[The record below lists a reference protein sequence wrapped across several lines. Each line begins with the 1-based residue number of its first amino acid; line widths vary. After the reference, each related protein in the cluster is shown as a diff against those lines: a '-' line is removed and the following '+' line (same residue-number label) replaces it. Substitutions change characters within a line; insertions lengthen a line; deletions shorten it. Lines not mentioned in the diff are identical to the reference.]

1 MKLHGNSSIV
11 GAHRVNNPV
20 ATVADLLLRKRA
32 LVTLLLCYLVTLSR
46 KRLFVTLLLCY
57 LVTLSHAQKSP
68 EQLGGVYYAY
78 PVSAS
83 TPVANVAVPAGY
95 EPFYISHYGRHGSR
109 WLPNDERYEWV
120 LAQFADT
127 KNLTPLGKNVRRRLQ
142 KVWKN
147 ARGNGGRLTPLG
159 ARQHR
164 GIAERMAQ
172 RYPSVFAPDDIRIWA
187 RSSTVDR
194 CRQSMLAFTDRL
206 HELHPDVSIDIATHE
221 ADMEWLVDNT
231 PEVKALEKRTKRLPH
246 LNPDRFMRSLFKDPS
261 KVFGGESENHESTP
275 ALPLLTRRGLG
286 EVRLLSELFTIATD
300 MQDVELP
307 VNLFDLFTPEEMLA
321 VYQANN
327 ERMTICNGRLPQSD
341 GIPARAART
350 LWRNIEYDADYVI
363 SRNRHGASLRF
374 GHDTNLYRL
383 LSLLQ
388 LSSVSDT
395 SYDHMDEVVPMA
407 ANLQMV
413 FFKRKGEVP
422 TDSTVLVLFLHNE
435 KMVSTPLPHREGQG
449 GGSAVATPLPHREG
463 QEGGSFYPWSSI
475 KSYVADRLHRLDHLQ
490 QLTALNT
497 MVGTAQANTQ
507 TAGLFGKGSEEH
519 GQTLPAVL
527 APNGQNFWTP
537 QTQDTEQ
544 KCIAPYYYPDTLFQ
558 GFRNSHWIVGGC
570 TQDYGSF
577 TVAAITGNLRTQPT
591 SRATRFSHDAEV
603 SHPHYYAVTLPD
615 EHLRAELTASSH
627 TAMIRV
633 TPDRTNRPTPQPL
646 PVREGSNISLQYDG
660 QQENQADGV
669 STPLPH
675 REGLGGGSAAGSL
688 LHILINP
695 NSDEGQGYVCIDTL
709 RQEVYGYNP
718 VHRIYQG
725 WGEPAGFSGHFLL
738 SYNNSQNSRNS
749 QDSQPSQ
756 PLRSSTLNLLNRCE
770 ASLSPLDPQG
780 RFRSEAEKELIAYG
794 TFSGDSIFPFQ
805 TEIRQQPSP
814 SDLTATHHPELARPV
829 GVYLTFLVPD
839 GEQLTLTAAS
849 SFTDRDACRR
859 NLEAEAAGK
868 SFEQMQTELADRWID
883 RLHTI
888 DVEDPDRARV
898 NQFYGALYR
907 ASFLPREFSDAGDEP
922 YFTDFSMWDTYRAL
936 HPLYNI
942 ILPSLSAQMMQSLVT
957 FADRGGWM
965 PIFPC
970 WNSYTAAMIGDHC
983 ASVLADAYVKGV
995 LAPEGQG
1002 AGLAYRYL
1010 RQNAFTSP
1018 SEADYKNGKGRRAL
1032 QSYLKYGYIPME
1044 DHVLDA
1050 FHTDEQTSRTLEYA
1064 YDDFCVAQ
1072 LARDFGTP
1080 DDYRQLLRRSE
1091 NWRNVI
1097 NPATGWADGRHVGG
1111 KFENNTDLTHR
1122 KSYITEGATCHY
1134 SFYVPHDIPALI
1146 QAMGGPQ
1153 RFEEKLDSMFEQGLY
1168 WHGNEP
1174 CHQIPYLYNYVGRND
1189 KTRRVVSHI
1198 LATEYNDTPGGLSGN
1213 DDAGQMSAWYIFSSL
1228 GFYPVCPGTSYY
1240 QLSAPTFRRATFNL
1254 ENGRTFTLEKKPG
1267 SQPLP
1272 SSEGSGCTLS
1282 HSDILRGGT
1291 LRF

>member
-11 GAHRVNNPV
+11 GAHRVINPV
-20 ATVADLLLRKRA
+20 ATVADLLFRKRA
-32 LVTLLLCYLVTLSR
+32 LVTLLLCY
-46 KRLFVTLLLCY
+46 F
-57 LVTLSHAQKSP
+57 VTLSHAQKSP

-78 PVSAS
+78 PVSAVS
-83 TPVANVAVPAGY
+83 DSVAIPAGY

-127 KNLTPLGKNVRRRLQ
+127 RNLTPLGKNVRRRLQ

-147 ARGNGGRLTPLG
+147 ARGNGGKLTPLG

-206 HELHPDVSIDIATHE
+206 HELCPGLSIDIATHE

-231 PEVKALEKRTKRLPH
+231 PEVKALEKRNFALPRV
-246 LNPDRFMRSLFKDPS
+246 NPDRFMHSLFKDPS
-261 KVFGGESENHESTP
+261 KVFPEESSNEEITP
-275 ALPLLTRRGLG
+275 AATRQGA
-286 EVRLLSELFTIATD
+286 VHLLSELFTIATD

-307 VNLFDLFTPEEMLA
+307 INLFDVFTTDEMLA

-327 ERMTICNGRLPQSD
+327 RRMTLNNGRLPQSD

-383 LSLLQ
+383 ISLLQ
-388 LSSVSDT
+388 LSSVSAA

-435 KMVSTPLPHREGQG
+435 KPVRPNLIPTPSPSRGEGSLNTHATDHVTYNANQAPLPLGGVG
-449 GGSAVATPLPHREG
+449 GGYFL
-463 QEGGSFYPWSSI
+463 PWSTI

-497 MVGTAQANTQ
+497 MVGTDQANTQ

-537 QTQDTEQ
+537 QTRDTEK
-544 KCIAPYYYPDTLFQ
+544 KCVAPYYYADSLFQ

-577 TVAAITGNLRTQPT
+577 TVAAISGSLRTTPEE
-591 SRATRFSHDAEV
+591 RATRFSHADEV
-603 SHPHYYAVTLPD
+603 SHPHYYAVRLPD
-615 EHLRAELTASSH
+615 EHLRAEITATSH
-627 TAMIRV
+627 TALMRI
-633 TPDRTNRPTPQPL
+633 TPEQDE
-646 PVREGSNISLQYDG
+646 PV
-660 QQENQADGV
+660 
-669 STPLPH
+669 
-675 REGLGGGSAAGSL
+675 
-688 LHILINP
+688 HIVINH
-695 NSDEGQGYVCIDTL
+695 NSDEGEGKVLLDGKT
-709 RQEVYGYNP
+709 VYGYNP

-725 WGEPAGFSGHFLL
+725 WGESAGFSGHFLL
-738 SYNNSQNSRNS
+738 QFDEEPVASGS
-749 QDSQPSQ
+749 DS
-756 PLRSSTLNLLNRCE
+756 LC
-770 ASLSPLDPQG
+770 
-780 RFRSEAEKELIAYG
+780 
-794 TFSGDSIFPFQ
+794 
-805 TEIRQQPSP
+805 
-814 SDLTATHHPELARPV
+814 V
-829 GVYLTFLVPD
+829 WLTFQGKAHQPIL
-839 GEQLTLTAAS
+839 LRMAS
-849 SFTDRDACRR
+849 SFTDRTGCER
-859 NLEAEAAGK
+859 NLAAEARGK
-868 SFEQMQTELADRWID
+868 TFEQMQAELADRWID

-983 ASVLADAYVKGV
+983 ASVLADAYVKGI
-995 LAPEGQG
+995 LTPEEPGV
-1002 AGLAYRYL
+1002 ALAYRYL
-1010 RQNAFTSP
+1010 RQNAFSSP
-1018 SEADYKNGKGRRAL
+1018 SPEQYKDGMGRRAL

-1044 DHVLDA
+1044 DHVLEA

-1072 LARDFGTP
+1072 LARDFGTEA
-1080 DDYRQLLRRSE
+1080 DYRELLRRSS

-1097 NPATGWADGRHVGG
+1097 NPLTGWADGRHAPQG
-1111 KFENNTDLTHR
+1111 KAKAGRFENNTDLTHR

-1153 RFEEKLDSMFEQGLY
+1153 RFEEKLDSMFGIPSSGEEALPAVPSSGEEGLGVVAKPAVPANQPAVPANQPAVLANQPVDPGRPSPPSEGSGEVLY

-1213 DDAGQMSAWYIFSSL
+1213 DDAGQMSAWFIFSSL
-1228 GFYPVCPGTSYY
+1228 GFYPVCPGTPYY
-1240 QLSAPTFRRATFNL
+1240 QLAAPTFRRATLNL
-1254 ENGRTFTLEKKPG
+1254 ENGRTFTLEKRPT

-1272 SSEGSGCTLS
+1272 TKEGSGCTLS